1 MAPATRR
8 DRDAAPMMPIDTLL
22 RCSGWFLRRRDLLER
37 GYTDAAIRAALAD
50 RIIFRVRQGWY
61 SVPDAPEPAVRAV
74 RVGGRLTS
82 ISALESY
89 GIPVPR
95 RPDTHIVVKATAS
108 RLRATHDRR
117 KRLAGARDVRI
128 HWVDRAASAD
138 SVWRVSIDDAL
149 LQVLIDEPRDIAVA
163 CASLVMHIE
172 KWTDR
177 RLDAIFARAPHDVR
191 VWRAL
196 VSALDESHGETF
208 FRLWTR
214 DAGLLVVQQVS
225 RRGVGRLDFQIGPH
239 TFVEVDGGQH
249 DPGWTA
255 TASNSWEKDHDRD
268 TTMAIAGD
276 RVLRFTY
283 RQLYG
288 DFTRILLAVCR
299 CRADDLALTTIR
311 NRRPYRVDA
320 RRARVRGILSRS
332 RSRSHAQRKRR
343 RFAMKP

>member
-1 MAPATRR
+1 
-8 DRDAAPMMPIDTLL
+8 MMPIDALL
-22 RCSGWFLRRRDLLER
+22 RCSDWFLRRRDLLTR

-50 RIIFRVRQGWY
+50 CRIFRVRQGWY

-95 RPDTHIVVKATAS
+95 RPGTQIAVKSTAS

-117 KRLAGARDVRI
+117 KRLAGERGVRV
-128 HWVDRAASAD
+128 HWVDHAASAD

-149 LQVLIDEPRDIAVA
+149 LQVLIDEPRDTVVA
-163 CASLVMHIE
+163 CASLVMHVE

-177 RLDAIFARAPHDVR
+177 RMDGVFARAPHDVC
-191 VWRAL
+191 VWRVL

-208 FRLWTR
+208 FRLWTM
-214 DAGLLVVQQVS
+214 DAGLAVIQQVS
-225 RRGVGRLDFQIGPH
+225 RRGVGRLDFQVGPH

-249 DPGWTA
+249 DPAWTA
-255 TASNSWEKDHDRD
+255 TASNSWENDHDRD
-268 TTMAIAGD
+268 TTMAITGD

-288 DFTRILLAVCR
+288 DFARILLAVSR
-299 CRADDLALTTIR
+299 CLADDLALTSIR
-311 NRRPYRVDA
+311 GRRPYRAGV
-320 RRARVRGILSRS
+320 RRAQVRGILSRS

-343 RFAMKP
+343 RFAMKQ